1 MTGPTPSPSDPVRHL
16 IRHTVATLAYRGD
29 KVLRDAPAGFADHK
43 ISPASRTPLEI
54 VSHLGDLV
62 EWAERMA
69 EGEYRWAPQPSAN
82 WQAACDRFFHGLLA
96 LDGALERAAFT
107 EYPAEVIFQGPI
119 ADSLTHVGQLAMIR
133 GALGAPIRPESY
145 ARAQIEVGRVGT
157 EQSATRKEFD
167 GDASARR

>member
-1 MTGPTPSPSDPVRHL
+1 MVRHL
-16 IRHTVATLAYRGD
+16 IRHTVATLAYRAD

-43 ISPASRTPLEI
+43 VSPASRTPLDI
-54 VSHLGDLV
+54 VSHMGDLV

-69 EGEYRWAPQPSAN
+69 KGEYRWAPQPSAN

-96 LDGALERAAFT
+96 LDSALEHAAFT

-119 ADSLTHVGQLAMIR
+119 ADALTHVGQLAMIR

-157 EQSATRKEFD
+157 KQSAARKEFD